1 MAKTI
6 KQLADELKVSKQ
18 TIQYHY
24 QRLPAKN
31 QQKNSQGT
39 NLISPTA
46 ERIIRSKAAK
56 PLLAK
61 KQQKGSK
68 DPTKTSKENNDL
80 LITLRREVEDLKS
93 QRDKQLAAKDQQISS
108 KDRQID
114 HLTKLIDQQQQLQLA
129 IVAEN
134 RQLKEHVQKL
144 SGLLEPSSTTQP
156 QQSNDKDDTLSN
168 SINAIHDNA
177 ENDKQDQSHIVDEK
191 KKRIHKNKVNKSWW
205 HFW

>member
-1 MAKTI
+1 MTLAKTI

-39 NLISPTA
+39 NLISTTA
-46 ERIIRSKAAK
+46 ERIIRSKVAK
-56 PLLAK
+56 PLLAN
-61 KQQKGSK
+61 KQQIGSK
-68 DPTKTSKENNDL
+68 EPTKTSKENNDL
-80 LITLRREVEDLKS
+80 IITLRREVEDLKS

-144 SGLLEPSSTTQP
+144 SGLLEPSSTTQQ
-156 QQSNDKDDTLSN
+156 QQSNDKDDALSN
-168 SINAIHDNA
+168 S
-177 ENDKQDQSHIVDEK
+177 EKQ
-191 KKRIHKNKVNKSWW
+191 KRMHKNKPNKNWW